1 MKIGKRFPALMAA
14 ALTGTALPGCADAND
29 TTAQP
34 SPPET
39 SGQQVKAQVRTQAK
53 PQVRPMKIR
62 LRLENTTLTAT
73 LDDNA
78 TSRDFV
84 SLLPLTLTLTDYGD
98 NEKISDLPKKL
109 STQGA
114 PEGMVPAAGDI
125 TLYAPWGNLAIFHQ
139 GGSYASGLVKL
150 GKLDSGIEALKRPGP
165 LKVTIERVEKQQP

>member
-1 MKIGKRFPALMAA
+1 MMMRKQFPALILAA
-14 ALTGTALPGCADAND
+14 ALAGTTLPGCADAND
-29 TTAQP
+29 TAGQQAPP
-34 SPPET
+34 ST
-39 SGQQVKAQVRTQAK
+39 SGQQVKTQEKSQVKT
-53 PQVRPMKIR
+53 MKIR
-62 LRLENTTLTAT
+62 LKLENTTLNAT